1 LKKIV
6 NLKKIAVKLM
16 ALYSIG
22 LDIGT
27 SSLKGLL
34 VDERGTV
41 RATAEQNYP
50 LHIPRPGWSEQNP
63 ADWWAATQVVSR
75 QLVAALPA
83 GGEIAAVGLS
93 GQMHGSV
100 FMDANE
106 QVLYPAILWNDQRTE
121 AECALIEEL
130 TAGRVTEW
138 TLNPPR
144 TAFTAT
150 KILWFRQ
157 HYPALYEHVA
167 HVLLPK
173 DYIRHQLTREFATE
187 VTDASGTNLLDVRER
202 QWSAQMLDA
211 LDIPVAWLGHVVE
224 SQAVTGV
231 VTRAAAQLTD
241 IPAGTP
247 VVGGGADQA
256 AAAIGSGV
264 SRQGVASL
272 TIGTS
277 GVVYAQLG
285 DNIIVDPTGSFH
297 TFCHTVPY
305 TWMMMAG
312 VLSAGGS
319 LRWYRDVVGE
329 QEALLAAQQGQN
341 AYDRI
346 AVGIAEVPPG
356 AEGLIFLP
364 YLTGERAPHADPKA
378 RGAWVGLTIRH
389 DRRHL
394 ARAVM
399 EGVSFALRDLVERL
413 CELNVSIS
421 EIRVAGGGAR
431 SSVWLGILA
440 SVLNAPLR
448 ICTTPDSSA
457 YGASMLGMAQ
467 ALGENVA
474 VLSAEW
480 AQTSGEV
487 KPDAAAAEQYSLYY
501 AVYRM
506 LYPAT
511 KPAVHA
517 LADLADKYQGSA

>member
-1 LKKIV
+1 M
-6 NLKKIAVKLM
+6 NLF
-16 ALYSIG
+16 SIG
-22 LDIGT
+22 LDVGT

-41 RATAEQNYP
+41 SATAEQTYP
-50 LHIPRPGWSEQNP
+50 LHIPRPGWSEQDP
-63 ADWWAATQVVSR
+63 QDWWTAAQIVSR
-75 QLVAALPA
+75 RLVAALPPGGRIA
-83 GGEIAAVGLS
+83 GVGLS

-100 FMDANE
+100 FMDAAE
-106 QVLYPAILWNDQRTE
+106 QVLYPAILWNDQRTDT
-121 AECALIEEL
+121 ECSLIEEL
-130 TAGRVTEW
+130 TGGQVTEW

-150 KILWFRQ
+150 KILWFRR
-157 HYPALYEHVA
+157 HHAALYDRVA
-167 HVLLPK
+167 HILLPK
-173 DYIRHQLTREFATE
+173 DYIRHQLTGEFATE
-187 VTDASGTNLLDVRER
+187 VTDASGTNLLDVRR
-202 QWSAQMLDA
+202 RRWSTPMLAA
-211 LDIPVAWLGHVVE
+211 LDVPVAWLGDVVE
-224 SQAVTGV
+224 SQSMTGSVTAQ
-231 VTRAAAQLTD
+231 AAYLTG

-247 VVGGGADQA
+247 VIGGSADQA

-264 SRQGVASL
+264 SRQGITSL

-285 DNIIVDPTGSFH
+285 DDVIVDPTGAFH
-297 TFCHTVPY
+297 TFCHSVPN

-329 QEALLAAQQGQN
+329 PKWLTITQQSQD

-346 AVGIAEVPPG
+346 SAGAAEVPPG

-364 YLTGERAPHADPKA
+364 YLTGERAPHTDPKA
-378 RGAWVGLTIRH
+378 RGAWVGLTARH

-399 EGVSFALRDLVERL
+399 EGVAFALRDLVEQLRH
-413 CELNVSIS
+413 LNVPIH
-421 EIRVAGGGAR
+421 ELRVAGGGAKGKLWM
-431 SSVWLGILA
+431 SILA
-440 SVLNAPLR
+440 SILNRPLQ

-457 YGASMLGMAQ
+457 YGASMLGMAH

-480 AQTSGEV
+480 VRTSGEV
-487 KPDAAAAEQYSLYY
+487 LPDPIAAAQYDQYY
-501 AVYRM
+501 PIFRM

-511 KPAVHA
+511 KPAVHR
-517 LADLADKYQGSA
+517 LADLADKYQSSS